1 MRRRANLGGE
11 SNIVRSWPN
20 RISFKTYSKDEIIKL
35 SVKEITE
42 CELVYEDRDAGAKTA
57 QLNGLHDPA
66 LGPLNRGDRCTTCNS
81 TEKFCPGHCG
91 HINLPS
97 PVINPAFFTTLK
109 MLLSASCPDCSHFL
123 CTEKA
128 LITLQAKL
136 VCLNSGRMDIF
147 NEIDRE
153 TKDHYGAE
161 KDTEGATAD
170 DNLSH
175 GTKSK
180 TLDELQEFLKVKTA
194 PIDLE
199 SRKDM
204 NRSTVFHKRDIVNI
218 FMEYFRKKIKKCPR
232 CLTAIPSIK
241 FESAGGVTRVY
252 LELEKKRAK
261 SAPSADVTLQR
272 VPTNMLFKQVKKLFQ
287 TERETCDLLF
297 DGTGYEAFF
306 IETVLV
312 PPNCF
317 RRMNKSG
324 QKVLA
329 SDRTAMLQKIL
340 ESSKKIK
347 NLEMAL
353 QQLVNIHI
361 DSNIKEERSLPSEYY
376 GQACQLL
383 CTYCHYSRS

>member
-1 MRRRANLGGE
+1 
-11 SNIVRSWPN
+11 
-20 RISFKTYSKDEIIKL
+20 
-35 SVKEITE
+35 
-42 CELVYEDRDAGAKTA
+42 
-57 QLNGLHDPA
+57 
-66 LGPLNRGDRCTTCNS
+66 
-81 TEKFCPGHCG
+81 
-91 HINLPS
+91 
-97 PVINPAFFTTLK
+97 
-109 MLLSASCPDCSHFL
+109 
-123 CTEKA
+123 
-128 LITLQAKL
+128 
-136 VCLNSGRMDIF
+136 MDIF

-252 LELEKKRAK
+252 LELPRRKTEVDLEADSAGSEDDEMDEIDREKKRAK

-340 ESSKKIK
+340 ANFSVTQVD
-347 NLEMAL
+347 N
-353 QQLVNIHI
+353 
-361 DSNIKEERSLPSEYY
+361 
-376 GQACQLL
+376 
-383 CTYCHYSRS
+383 